1 LEREMTEFTSEIKT
15 IPHNQQTVYEVLSDM
30 ENLEKIKDQIP
41 ADKIQDFTFDK
52 DSCSFSVSPIG
63 KLKISII
70 DREPLKTIKF
80 AADHAP
86 IDVNM
91 WIQLVPGT
99 ENETKMK
106 LTVKADLNLFLKPV
120 LSKPLQEG
128 IDKVAAIL
136 TAIPYETLAEK

>member
-1 LEREMTEFTSEIKT
+1 MTEFTSEIKT
-15 IPHNQQTVYEVLSDM
+15 LPHNQQTIYEVLSDM
-30 ENLEKIKDQIP
+30 DNLEKIKDKIP
-41 ADKIQDFTFDK
+41 TDKVQDFTFDR

-70 DREPLKTIKF
+70 DREPPKTIKF
-80 AADHAP
+80 AADQAP
-86 IDVNM
+86 VDVNM
-91 WIQLVPGT
+91 WIQLVPVT

-106 LTVKADLNLFLKPV
+106 LTVKANLNPFLKPM

-136 TAIPYETLAEK
+136 TALPYETLAKK